1 MRQIA
6 KYSALLTIVTL
17 AALPSRAAA
26 LQPLRDFVSAARETN
41 NENRRAAAQKAQSD
55 AEASTALGQALPS
68 IDVRGIYA
76 YSQFEPNIPQ
86 QNGGQAN
93 AQTTSST
100 SGLVPRHIYF
110 FQGGI
115 TVPINVGAWEK
126 TRAANAGSRA
136 ADAGERA
143 AKLDVERIVT
153 RAYFDLLGSEAVL
166 RAAKHRLELGVANQA
181 VVKAQEGEGEAS
193 RLDAERTRAD
203 VAHAE
208 GDVADA
214 ENNVLRARRT
224 LYSQTG
230 VVPGNVA
237 EGDFPI
243 DDLHDEG
250 PLESWTGR
258 ANDARP
264 QVEQA
269 AASRESSEKSLAAAK
284 ARWLPT
290 LSAQLSENYTNA
302 TENLGRKD
310 FYSFFGIAS
319 WHLDLSVGPQV
330 RAAHA
335 AVDAAKASESQA
347 RIDANDAVYFSW
359 LQVDTDV
366 KKSRAAIT
374 EADAAAR
381 TAVLAQERFKA
392 GAATQID
399 VLQSEQSYIE
409 AEVAKIRVLADL
421 AYARTALRLS
431 VADGKGR

>member
-1 MRQIA
+1 MRVLS
-6 KYSALLTIVTL
+6 KFGALLAL
-17 AALPSRAAA
+17 AAATLLPSRAAA
-26 LQPLRDFVSAARETN
+26 LQPLRDFVDAARETN

-55 AEASTALGQALPS
+55 ADASAALGQALPS
-68 IDVRGIYA
+68 VDVRGIYA
-76 YSQFEPNIPQ
+76 YSQFEPTIPQ
-86 QNGGQAN
+86 QAGQAN
-93 AQTTSST
+93 TSTAAT
-100 SGLVPRHIYF
+100 SDLIPRHIYV
-110 FQGGI
+110 FQAGL

-143 AKLDVERIVT
+143 ARLDVERLVT
-153 RAYFDLLGSEAVL
+153 RAYYDLLGSEAVL

-181 VVKAQEGEGEAS
+181 IVKAMEGEGEAS
-193 RLDAERTRAD
+193 LLDSERTRAD
-203 VAHAE
+203 VAHAQ

-230 VVPGNVA
+230 IVPGNVA
-237 EGDFPI
+237 EGDFPQ
-243 DDLHDEG
+243 DDLHDDGSVEA
-250 PLESWTGR
+250 WTGR

-264 QVEQA
+264 QIDQA
-269 AASRESSEKSLAAAK
+269 VQSRDASEKSLTAAR
-284 ARWLPT
+284 ARWIPT

-319 WHLDLSVGPQV
+319 WHLDLSIAPQV

-335 AVDAAKASESQA
+335 AVDAAKAAESQA
-347 RIDANDAVYFSW
+347 RIDANDAVYFAW
-359 LQVDTDV
+359 LQVDNDV

-381 TAVLAQERFKA
+381 TAVLAVERFKA

-399 VLQSEQSYIE
+399 VLQAEQSYIE

-421 AYARTALRLS
+421 AYARQALRLS
-431 VADGKGR
+431 VADGKR